1 MASNILKP
9 LGPVTIQPVVNDY
22 CAYMYIQLRH
32 KHNVLGIYFQQY
44 LSHTHTH
51 THTPPPQKKKRK
63 KERKKKKWLSTEKTA
78 ELGLEYPPLAH
89 LQF

>member
-9 LGPVTIQPVVNDY
+9 LGPVTIQPMVNDY

-44 LSHTHTH
+44 LSHT
-51 THTPPPQKKKRK
+51 PPPPLKKK
-63 KERKKKKWLSTEKTA
+63 KERKKKKEKS
-78 ELGLEYPPLAH
+78 GY
-89 LQF
+89 LQRRLQN